1 MKKSI
6 LLMLAVCC
14 CAGVAGADNFEQ
26 VLKSRFENRE
36 ASSARGDN
44 DVFVY
49 GNHIEWR
56 NGSTRCSKGSI
67 MGEDDVVEQIGF
79 QLDDVED
86 WDRSK
91 HYYEVK
97 MVNNTP
103 RVVNRKG
110 ITVKHEVVGD
120 WDLIVFR
127 NRQGAVVDV
136 AIGCEPGRIDDEM
149 MLDQMAML
157 DGVYASERGD
167 TAVFG
172 PDMVLER
179 YSACP
184 GNYRVSDYYEGNKVP
199 AKDGTLVFFAERRMK
214 EVSMPRISQRY
225 DESTGVMHYFAND
238 KEISKDEYDFIA
250 SRPAGYGGHGALLG
264 PIVWKVKTTAT
275 GLAVELM
282 QPYDKDQDWRYS
294 PFDQDKFNLKWVRSI
309 YPGLKGRWA
318 VASVRPLTRGMLQG
332 LSKTTLRAI
341 VKGIDARHT
350 RNKTYSAI
358 EKLNK
363 SLINTILTQ
372 K

>member
-36 ASSARGDN
+36 ASSAKGDN

-56 NGSTRCSKGSI
+56 NGSTRCSKVSI

-136 AIGCEPGRIDDEM
+136 AIG
-149 MLDQMAML
+149 
-157 DGVYASERGD
+157 ERED
-167 TAVFG
+167 IRPCSQTI
-172 PDMVLER
+172 R
-179 YSACP
+179 Q
-184 GNYRVSDYYEGNKVP
+184 
-199 AKDGTLVFFAERRMK
+199 
-214 EVSMPRISQRY
+214 PR
-225 DESTGVMHYFAND
+225 
-238 KEISKDEYDFIA
+238 
-250 SRPAGYGGHGALLG
+250 P
-264 PIVWKVKTTAT
+264 
-275 GLAVELM
+275 
-282 QPYDKDQDWRYS
+282 
-294 PFDQDKFNLKWVRSI
+294 
-309 YPGLKGRWA
+309 
-318 VASVRPLTRGMLQG
+318 
-332 LSKTTLRAI
+332 
-341 VKGIDARHT
+341 
-350 RNKTYSAI
+350 
-358 EKLNK
+358 
-363 SLINTILTQ
+363 
-372 K
+372 